1 MAAQILV
8 VEDDAAIRENL
19 VEVLSDEGHV
29 VTEAVNLSDAL
40 RLVFGGDTK
49 PDLIISD
56 IAMQGQDDGL
66 VLLQRVRRD
75 PNTAATPVILLTARI
90 AREDTRQGMN
100 LGAQDYITK
109 PFTRKELLESVN
121 ARLKQTHQSSTNSN
135 LRVTRYFVS
144 VISPAHPEG
153 ATFELQDITLV
164 GRSKECQIQ
173 LDDKAVSRFHC
184 TFKKKRPTQQ
194 PPGCYLVD
202 GTIGKTPQ
210 PCNYGLWIDGV
221 RVDGVIELKGGEKI
235 QIAPNVFL
243 EYKVKKPDTDD
254 ATSSTEF

>member
-1 MAAQILV
+1 MQILV
-8 VEDDAAIRENL
+8 VEDDAGIRENL
-19 VEVLSDEGHV
+19 VEILSDTGYAIA
-29 VTEAVNLSDAL
+29 EASNLSDAL
-40 RLVFGGDTK
+40 HLIFGGDTK

-56 IAMQGQDDGL
+56 IAMQRQDDGL

-75 PNTAATPVILLTARI
+75 PSTTTIPVILLTARI

-100 LGAQDYITK
+100 LGAQDYVTK
-109 PFTRKELLESVN
+109 PFTREELLESVN
-121 ARLKQTHQSSTNSN
+121 TRLKQTQQSLKKSN
-135 LRVTRYFVS
+135 PQVTQYFVS
-144 VISPAHPEG
+144 VISPSCPEG
-153 ATFELQDITLV
+153 KTFEIQDITLV

-173 LDDKAVSRFHC
+173 LEDKAVSRFHC
-184 TFKKKRPTQQ
+184 TFKKKRPTQH

-202 GTIGKTPQ
+202 GTIGKMPQ

-221 RVDGVIELKGGEKI
+221 RVEGVIELNGGEKI

-243 EYKVKKPDTDD
+243 EYKVKKPATDD